1 MFYNF
6 EKRWQEISQGKFN
19 FFFFLIS
26 IKLNLETIGTLLIRL
41 VSSIFV
47 LEKFKRVLLVRTSES
62 RNDQFLNATNDLG
75 QVLIKYLSNN
85 FIEERRVK
93 LRN

>member
-6 EKRWQEISQGKFN
+6 EKRWQEISQDKFN